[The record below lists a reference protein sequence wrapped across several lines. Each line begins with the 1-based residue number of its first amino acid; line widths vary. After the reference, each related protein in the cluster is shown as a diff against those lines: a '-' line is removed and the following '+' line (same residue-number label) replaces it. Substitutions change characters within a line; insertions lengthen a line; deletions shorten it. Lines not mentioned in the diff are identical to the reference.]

1 MYWRISTC
9 RPNLRVKSCL
19 GSNEYEYKC
28 DCTSQAAPGYVLSRQ
43 VPPTLPAF
51 SRMTNESMPAFFSW
65 IAMHRPPKPEPTTAT
80 VVAARYKVPGEFM
93 CALDDIRFSACADS
107 GARRSDANLQISEEG
122 REGKR
127 WVSTR

>member
-9 RPNLRVKSCL
+9 RPNLRVQSCL
-19 GSNEYEYKC
+19 GSNEYEYRC

-65 IAMHRPPKPEPTTAT
+65 IAMHR
-80 VVAARYKVPGEFM
+80 
-93 CALDDIRFSACADS
+93 
-107 GARRSDANLQISEEG
+107 SEEHTS
-122 REGKR
+122 ELQSLMLISYAVFCLKKTNN
-127 WVSTR
+127 SK

>member
-65 IAMHRPPKPEPTTAT
+65 IAMHRPPKPEPTIAT
-80 VVAARYKVPGEFM
+80 VVAARSKVPGEF
-93 CALDDIRFSACADS
+93 R
-107 GARRSDANLQISEEG
+107 SEE
-122 REGKR
+122 RRVGKE
-127 WVSTR
+127 WVSTCRSRGAPYT